1 MNPFKSILNTSEWK
15 ILFLNFQY
23 FPDPIEPQHVPQPNF
38 SRYSSFSLP
47 VHFTMKWIMVEWNTN
62 LCSVIVSGKPNSEI
76 NLTSQIKRDRK
87 STTYLQ
93 LEYRIMFQKQHFYEL
108 FFILRIFVKQYEM
121 YFNYNEQI
129 PNNFFLELNMY

>member
-1 MNPFKSILNTSEWK
+1 MKYKS
-15 ILFLNFQY
+15 LFCYCLY
-23 FPDPIEPQHVPQPNF
+23 
-38 SRYSSFSLP
+38 
-47 VHFTMKWIMVEWNTN
+47 
-62 LCSVIVSGKPNSEI
+62 GKPNSEI

-108 FFILRIFVKQYEM
+108 LFFILRIFVKQYEM

-129 PNNFFLELNMY
+129 PNHFFFRTEHVVKGKNKTYAASDHDLC